1 MMRRLVDEVRWW
13 AAQVSGDARYAAY
26 VDRCR
31 AGGADPMT
39 RRAWERH
46 RSDHRDSHPQ
56 GRCC

>member
-1 MMRRLVDEVRWW
+1 MSLMAGLRSYLRDI
-13 AAQVSGDARYAAY
+13 SGDTRFDAY

-31 AGGADPMT
+31 DEGTEPMS
-39 RRAWERH
+39 RRDYERH